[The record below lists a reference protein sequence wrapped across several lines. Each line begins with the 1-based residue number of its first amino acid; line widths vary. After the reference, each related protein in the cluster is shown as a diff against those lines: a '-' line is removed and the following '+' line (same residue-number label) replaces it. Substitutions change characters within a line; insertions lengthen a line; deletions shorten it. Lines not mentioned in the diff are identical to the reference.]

1 MWKERAKPTKW
12 SSDLHTRQHMCA
24 HNSND
29 NNKI

>member
-12 SSDLHTRQHMCA
+12 SSDLHTWQHMCA